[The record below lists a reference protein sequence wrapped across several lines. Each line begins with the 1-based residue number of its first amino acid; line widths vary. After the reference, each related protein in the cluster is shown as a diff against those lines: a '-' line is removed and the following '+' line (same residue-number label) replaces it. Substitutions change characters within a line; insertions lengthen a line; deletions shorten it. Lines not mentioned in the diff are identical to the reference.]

1 MKLQSPYIDVWAGQT
16 WHLFGLQGYFQPPS
30 LEIQG
35 TPAQLYSRTAQLR
48 LSHAFK
54 TSPVDIEIAAAAL
67 RPPQRNAGIPDAAAG
82 LKLSVNGWKG
92 VHTTGAATTAV
103 DAAAIGVSGVYRQF
117 ELPELSPTPMSRVH
131 TTGQGVS
138 IDAFLPVIPGASV
151 KDRSNALSLTGSFVT
166 GAGIADLYSGLTGG
180 VGFPAPPN
188 PMMTTPAPTYTAD
201 VDNGLVSFDP
211 NTGELKAVQWTTFMA
226 SVQYYLPPS
235 GKVFISGVYSQ
246 GDSNNA
252 DQFGAPGKVITK
264 IQWASGNIF
273 WDALPSVRVGAAY
286 GWTKQRYA
294 DNVDA
299 TNHRVQIIGLY
310 IF

>member
-1 MKLQSPYIDVWAGQT
+1 
-16 WHLFGLQGYFQPPS
+16 
-30 LEIQG
+30 
-35 TPAQLYSRTAQLR
+35 
-48 LSHAFK
+48 
-54 TSPVDIEIAAAAL
+54 
-67 RPPQRNAGIPDAAAG
+67 
-82 LKLSVNGWKG
+82 
-92 VHTTGAATTAV
+92 
-103 DAAAIGVSGVYRQF
+103 
-117 ELPELSPTPMSRVH
+117 MSRVH

-180 VGFPAPPN
+180 VAVPTTVAN
-188 PMMTTPAPTYTAD
+188 PMPMGMPLPYTAD

-211 NTGELKAVQWTTFMA
+211 NTGELKAVKWQTFMA

-235 GKVFISGVYSQ
+235 GKVFISGVYTQ
-246 GDSNNA
+246 GNSDNA
-252 DQFGAPGKVITK
+252 DLFGAPGKVITK

-294 DNVDA
+294 DDVEA